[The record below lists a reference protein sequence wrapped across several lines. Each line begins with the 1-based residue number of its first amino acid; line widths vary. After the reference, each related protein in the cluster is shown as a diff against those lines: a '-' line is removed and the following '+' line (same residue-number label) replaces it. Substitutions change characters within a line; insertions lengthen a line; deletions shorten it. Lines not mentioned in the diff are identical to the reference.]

1 MIHKILIANR
11 GEIARRIAQT
21 CHKLGIAT
29 AAVYSDADA
38 NALHVQSA
46 DEAVYIGKSPAAESY
61 LNVERLI
68 EAARHVGADAV
79 HPGFGFLSEKAHF
92 AQAVINAGLTWIG
105 PTPAAISAMGDK
117 RRAKLMIKGVPLVPG
132 YSGDDQSDAAL
143 IGAADTIGFPIMV
156 KAAAGG
162 GGKGMRAVYSAAE
175 LPAALEGARREASQA
190 FGDPTLILE
199 RLIQAPRHIEIQIF
213 GDTHSTVIA
222 LGERECTIQRRHQ
235 KVIEECP
242 AVDPDLRRRMS
253 EVAVS
258 IGEQLGYVNAG
269 TIEFLLDS
277 DGQFYFM
284 EMNTRLQVEHR
295 VTEAVYKCD
304 LVEMQ
309 IRVAEGAVLANIF
322 TPPETLE
329 RHALEVRIYAED
341 AANEFLPTTGT
352 IGHWGLGEQAAYF
365 DSGVQSGDTV
375 TPFYDP
381 MLAKVVT
388 VSEKG
393 GRTEAIRRMSRA
405 LAHLQILGVRTN
417 VDFLRRVI
425 VDADFV
431 RGEFSTGFIDQHP
444 DLLTDAPPPAI
455 ALIAVALSKT
465 GTLTD
470 HWRNNPNRP
479 IKQAFSCGGQKYE
492 IFLSP
497 GVRTSNGMR
506 VNIGEQTWDV
516 QHVTAANDTFSM
528 ALDGHR
534 QSATVWEDENDTW
547 WVHCAAGTYG
557 LAWINPLPTG
567 AAREHSAD
575 SLVSPMP
582 GTIIAVN
589 VRDGEQVEKGHILL
603 IIEAM
608 KMEHRIKAPHGG
620 TVRQLRLSVGDY
632 VQQGVLLLE
641 LQPDDR

>member
-21 CHKLGIAT
+21 CHTLGIAT

-61 LNVERLI
+61 LNIERLI
-68 EAARHVGADAV
+68 EAAQRVGADAV

-92 AQAVINAGLTWIG
+92 AQAVIDAGLTWIG
-105 PTPAAISAMGDK
+105 PTPAAINAMGDK
-117 RRAKLMIKGVPLVPG
+117 RRAKLMLKDVPLVPG
-132 YSGDDQSDAAL
+132 YSGEDQSDAAL
-143 IGAADTIGFPIMV
+143 LGASDEIGFPIMV

-162 GGKGMRAVYSAAE
+162 GGKGMRAVFSADE

-213 GDTHSTVIA
+213 GDTHGTVIA
-222 LGERECTIQRRHQ
+222 LGERECSIQRRHQ

-242 AVDPDLRRRMS
+242 SPAVDSDLRRRMS

-258 IGEQLGYVNAG
+258 IGEQLGYVSAG

-295 VTEAVYKCD
+295 VTEAVYGCD

-309 IRVAEGAVLANIF
+309 IRVAEGAALADIF

-341 AANEFLPTTGT
+341 AANEFLPTTGI
-352 IGHWGLGEQAAYF
+352 IGHWHLGAQAAYF
-365 DSGVQSGDTV
+365 DTGVQSGDTV
-375 TPFYDP
+375 TTFYDP

-393 GRTEAIRRMSRA
+393 GRAESIRRMSRA

-417 VDFLRRVI
+417 VDFLRHVI
-425 VDADFV
+425 ADPDFV

-444 DLLTDAPPPAI
+444 DLLADAPPPPI
-455 ALIAVALSKT
+455 ALIAAALAKT
-465 GTLTD
+465 GSLAE
-470 HWRNNPNRP
+470 HWRSRP
-479 IKQAFSCGGQKYE
+479 IKQVFSYGGQKYE

-516 QHVTAANDTFSM
+516 QHVSAVHHTVSM
-528 ALDGHR
+528 AMDGHR
-534 QSATVWEDENDTW
+534 QSAVVWEDENGTW
-547 WVHCAAGTYG
+547 WVHSAAGTTG
-557 LAWINPLPTG
+557 LAWVDPLPAGTT
-567 AAREHSAD
+567 REHSAD

-620 TVRQLRLSVGDY
+620 TVRQMRLSVGDY